1 MDPSF
6 DEIAIPRPALARL
19 YLDLLRAQPGRP
31 LALFAPRRVGKTFF
45 LDHDLAPAAATAG
58 LDPVYA
64 DLWLSRSAPL
74 DAVNHAVE
82 EALDDAL
89 VPKGAVARAAKTK
102 VKKLGVMGASLERG
116 DEPARR
122 PLPATAD
129 LRLDALVQR
138 LRQANGK
145 PALLILD
152 EVQTLA
158 DAPDGEGIAATL
170 RALLHKRRRDVFAV
184 LTGSSREGLARMLS
198 TVGAPMYQFAQ
209 VMDFPPLGD
218 AFLEALARRFRA
230 VHPRKRLDVDALR
243 AAYQRLGL
251 RPGVLRDLVKS
262 MSAEGLDDVELGM
275 QRFLNDP
282 LRTAEWRALL
292 EPLAPL
298 DRAVLGVL
306 AQSRPPMAAQT
317 LAELGRTL
325 GERPTIGKVR
335 ASIERLRKTGLV
347 HRDSARTPSI
357 DDPLLVDYL
366 RGLFDTS
373 GRTAKAARLF

>member
-1 MDPSF
+1 MDAAF
-6 DEIAIPRPALARL
+6 DDIAIPRPELARV

-45 LDHDLAPAAATAG
+45 LDHDLAPAATAAG
-58 LDPVYA
+58 LRPVYA
-64 DLWLSRSAPL
+64 DLWLSKGAPL

-89 VPKGAVARAAKTK
+89 VPASKVARAAKTK
-102 VKKLGVMGASLERG
+102 VKKVGVLGASLELG
-116 DEPARR
+116 DEPVRR
-122 PLPATAD
+122 PLPAKAE

-138 LRQANGK
+138 LRLAAAK
-145 PALLILD
+145 PVLLLLD

-158 DAPDGEGIAATL
+158 DAPDGEAIAATL
-170 RALLHKRRRDVFAV
+170 RAVLHKRRREVFAV

-218 AFLEALARRFRA
+218 EFLEALARHFRS
-230 VHPRKRLDVDALR
+230 VHPRKRLDTHALR

-262 MSAEGLDDVELGM
+262 MSAEGLTDVELGM

-282 LRTAEWRALL
+282 LRVAEWRALL
-292 EPLAPL
+292 DALAPL
-298 DRAVLGVL
+298 DRAVLSAL
-306 AQSRPPMAAQT
+306 AHSKPPMSTQT

-347 HRDSARTPSI
+347 HRDPARTPSI
-357 DDPLLVDYL
+357 DDPLLVEHL
-366 RGLFDTS
+366 R
-373 GRTAKAARLF
+373 A